1 VPPAC
6 GGVIR
11 GGSGAWAQ
19 PAAFI
24 CEGLLSTAGYIV
36 PPATF
41 LDRAFAAAQAGG
53 AVCIADEVQSGFG
66 RAGGGYMWGF
76 QASLA
81 PRPRAARRERRAALT
96 ALLRGAQVS
105 GVAPDIVTFG
115 KPAGNGFPLAG
126 VVTTA
131 PLARAFANGMEYF
144 NTFGG
149 GPVAARVGSA
159 VLATIR
165 SDRVLEHVED
175 VAPLPRACSALR
187 ATEGP
192 AYDEPSAA
200 HHDLRP

>member
-1 VPPAC
+1 
-6 GGVIR
+6 
-11 GGSGAWAQ
+11 
-19 PAAFI
+19 
-24 CEGLLSTAGYIV
+24 
-36 PPATF
+36 
-41 LDRAFAAAQAGG
+41 
-53 AVCIADEVQSGFG
+53 
-66 RAGGGYMWGF
+66 
-76 QASLA
+76 
-81 PRPRAARRERRAALT
+81 
-96 ALLRGAQVS
+96 
-105 GVAPDIVTFG
+105 VTFG

-175 VAPLPRACSALR
+175 VAPLPRACSAPR

-192 AYDEPSAA
+192 AYDEPSPA
-200 HHDLRP
+200 HHDFRP